1 MLPTPKVISSDVE
14 IDDYPQGPGVVM
26 EQPERSVKL
35 RREELVEIKRLYETV
50 MTFASHGMFYRSGR
64 IIGDRIIRTSGTD
77 LTRLRETLA
86 KEGWVSDISFEG
98 DTINVMGS
106 IEASNS
112 DSPTCHM
119 LRGILA
125 KVFEER
131 TGKDVY
137 CHERKCV
144 SKGDDKCVFIIDTEV
159 L

>member
-1 MLPTPKVISSDVE
+1 
-14 IDDYPQGPGVVM
+14 M
-26 EQPERSVKL
+26 EQPERGIRL

-64 IIGDRIIRTSGTD
+64 IIGDR
-77 LTRLRETLA
+77 LTRSAGTELQRLKEALI
-86 KEGWVSDISFEG
+86 KEGWVTDINFEG
-98 DTINVMGS
+98 DTITVAGS
-106 IEASNS
+106 IEVSSS

-125 KVFEER
+125 KLFEER
-131 TGKDVY
+131 SGKDVY

-144 SKGDDKCVFIIDTEV
+144 SKGDDKCVFVIDTEV

>member
-1 MLPTPKVISSDVE
+1 
-14 IDDYPQGPGVVM
+14 M
-26 EQPERSVKL
+26 EQTERSIRL
-35 RREELVEIKRLYETV
+35 RREEIVEIKKLYETV

-64 IIGDRIIRTSGTD
+64 IIGGRVIRTAGTD
-77 LTRLRETLA
+77 LNRVRDALIR
-86 KEGWVSDISFEG
+86 EGWVHDISFEG
-98 DTINVMGS
+98 DTVSATGS

-144 SKGDDKCVFIIDTEV
+144 SKGDDKCVFVIDTEV

>member
-1 MLPTPKVISSDVE
+1 
-14 IDDYPQGPGVVM
+14 M
-26 EQPERSVKL
+26 EQPERSIKM
-35 RREELVEIKRLYETV
+35 RKQELVEIKKLYETV

-64 IIGDRIIRTSGTD
+64 IMGDRIVRTAGTD
-77 LTRLRETLA
+77 LNKVKDAIL
-86 KEGWVSDISFEG
+86 KEGWATEIIFEG
-98 DTINVMGS
+98 DTISALGS

-144 SKGDDKCVFIIDTEV
+144 SKGDDKCVFVIDTEV

>member
-1 MLPTPKVISSDVE
+1 
-14 IDDYPQGPGVVM
+14 M
-26 EQPERSVKL
+26 EQPDRAIKM
-35 RREELVEIKRLYETV
+35 RKEELVEIKRLYETV

-64 IIGDRIIRTSGTD
+64 IMGNRIVKTTGTD
-77 LTRLRETLA
+77 LGRIREVLI
-86 KEGWVSDISFEG
+86 KDGWAIDLVFEG
-98 DTINVMGS
+98 DTVSVSGS
-106 IEASNS
+106 IEVHNA
-112 DSPTCHM
+112 DVPTCHM

-144 SKGDDKCVFIIDTEV
+144 SKGDEKCVFIVDTEV

>member
-1 MLPTPKVISSDVE
+1 
-14 IDDYPQGPGVVM
+14 M
-26 EQPERSVKL
+26 EQLERSIKL
-35 RREELVEIKRLYETV
+35 RKEELVEIKKLYETV

-64 IIGDRIIRTSGTD
+64 IMGDRLLKMTGSD
-77 LTRLRETLA
+77 LGKVRDALV
-86 KEGWVSDISFEG
+86 KEGWATDVSFEG
-98 DTINVMGS
+98 DTIAVLGS
-106 IEASNS
+106 IETSNS
-112 DSPTCHM
+112 DAPTCHM

-144 SKGDDKCVFIIDTEV
+144 SKGDDKCIFVVDTEV

>member
-1 MLPTPKVISSDVE
+1 
-14 IDDYPQGPGVVM
+14 M
-26 EQPERSVKL
+26 EQPERSIRMRK
-35 RREELVEIKRLYETV
+35 EELVEIKKLFETV

-64 IIGDRIIRTSGTD
+64 IMGDRLIKVAGSDLNKVRDALIR
-77 LTRLRETLA
+77 
-86 KEGWVSDISFEG
+86 EGWASDISFEG
-98 DTINVMGS
+98 DTISVLGS

-137 CHERKCV
+137 CHERKCL
-144 SKGDDKCVFIIDTEV
+144 SKGDDKCVFVIDTEV

>member
-1 MLPTPKVISSDVE
+1 
-14 IDDYPQGPGVVM
+14 M
-26 EQPERSVKL
+26 EQLDRSIRFRKD
-35 RREELVEIKRLYETV
+35 ELVEMKKLYETV

-64 IIGDRIIRTSGTD
+64 IMAARLVKTAGSDLGKIREV
-77 LTRLRETLA
+77 LI
-86 KEGWVSDISFEG
+86 KEGWVTDIVFEG
-98 DTINVMGS
+98 DTVTVSGS
-106 IEASNS
+106 IEVSSS

-131 TGKDVY
+131 SGKDVY

-144 SKGDDKCVFIIDTEV
+144 SKGDERCVFVIDTEV

>member
-1 MLPTPKVISSDVE
+1 
-14 IDDYPQGPGVVM
+14 M
-26 EQPERSVKL
+26 EQPERAIRL

-64 IIGDRIIRTSGTD
+64 IVGDRIIRSSGTD
-77 LTRLRETLA
+77 LLRVKESLIR
-86 KEGWVSDISFEG
+86 EGWVTNIDFEG
-98 DTINVMGS
+98 DTITVVGS
-106 IEASNS
+106 IEVTNS

-119 LRGILA
+119 LRGLLA

-131 TGKDVY
+131 SGKDVY

-144 SKGDDKCVFIIDTEV
+144 SKGDDKCVFVIDTEV

>member
-1 MLPTPKVISSDVE
+1 MAPLGKVDE
-14 IDDYPQGPGVVM
+14 M
-26 EQPERSVKL
+26 EHSERAIRL
-35 RREELVEIKRLYETV
+35 RKEELVEIKKLYETV

-64 IIGDRIIRTSGTD
+64 IMGDRLIRVVGTD
-77 LTRLRETLA
+77 LNRLREALI
-86 KEGWVSDISFEG
+86 KEGWATDIIFEG
-98 DTINVMGS
+98 DTVTVTGS
-106 IEASNS
+106 IEVSNS

-125 KVFEER
+125 KLFEER

-144 SKGDDKCVFIIDTEV
+144 SKGDEKCVFVIDTEV

>member
-1 MLPTPKVISSDVE
+1 
-14 IDDYPQGPGVVM
+14 M
-26 EQPERSVKL
+26 EQSERAIRL

-64 IIGDRIIRTSGTD
+64 IIGDRLMRAVGSDLDKVKDALIR
-77 LTRLRETLA
+77 
-86 KEGWVSDISFEG
+86 EGWVTDITFEG
-98 DTINVMGS
+98 DTINVAGS
-106 IEASNS
+106 IEVSSS

-119 LRGILA
+119 LRGMLA

-137 CHERKCV
+137 CHERRCV
-144 SKGDDKCVFIIDTEV
+144 SKGDDKCVFVIDTEV

>member
-1 MLPTPKVISSDVE
+1 
-14 IDDYPQGPGVVM
+14 M
-26 EQPERSVKL
+26 EQPERSIRMRK
-35 RREELVEIKRLYETV
+35 EELVEIKRLYETV

-64 IIGDRIIRTSGTD
+64 IMGGRLIRAAGTD
-77 LTRLRETLA
+77 LNKVKDALIR
-86 KEGWVSDISFEG
+86 EGWATDVSFEG
-98 DTINVMGS
+98 DTISIYGS

-144 SKGDDKCVFIIDTEV
+144 SKGDDKCVFVIDTEV

>member
-1 MLPTPKVISSDVE
+1 
-14 IDDYPQGPGVVM
+14 M
-26 EQPERSVKL
+26 EQPERSIRMRK
-35 RREELVEIKRLYETV
+35 EELVEIKKLFETV

-64 IIGDRIIRTSGTD
+64 IMGDRLIKAAGSD
-77 LTRLRETLA
+77 LNKVKDALI
-86 KEGWVSDISFEG
+86 KEGWASDISFEG
-98 DTINVMGS
+98 DTISVLGS

-137 CHERKCV
+137 CHERKCL
-144 SKGDDKCVFIIDTEV
+144 SKGDDKCVFVIDTEV

>member
-1 MLPTPKVISSDVE
+1 
-14 IDDYPQGPGVVM
+14 M
-26 EQPERSVKL
+26 EQPERAIRL

-64 IIGDRIIRTSGTD
+64 ILGDRLLRSAGSELGRIREA
-77 LTRLRETLA
+77 LIR
-86 KEGWVSDISFEG
+86 EGWVTDILFEG
-98 DTINVMGS
+98 DTITAVGS
-106 IEASNS
+106 IEVSNS
-112 DSPTCHM
+112 DTPTCHM

-144 SKGDDKCVFIIDTEV
+144 SKGDDKCVFVIDTEV

>member
-1 MLPTPKVISSDVE
+1 
-14 IDDYPQGPGVVM
+14 M
-26 EQPERSVKL
+26 ESPDRAIKL
-35 RREELVEIKRLYETV
+35 RRDELVEIKRLYETV

-64 IIGDRIIRTSGTD
+64 IVGNRLVKATGTD
-77 LTRLRETLA
+77 LSRIRDALV
-86 KEGWVSDISFEG
+86 KEGWVSDIVFEG
-98 DTINVMGS
+98 DTINVTGS
-106 IEASNS
+106 IEVSNS

-144 SKGDDKCVFIIDTEV
+144 SKGDDKCVFIIDSEV

>member
-1 MLPTPKVISSDVE
+1 MESSERTIKFRKDE
-14 IDDYPQGPGVVM
+14 I
-26 EQPERSVKL
+26 
-35 RREELVEIKRLYETV
+35 VEIKKLYETV

-64 IIGDRIIRTSGTD
+64 IVGSRLVKTTGTD
-77 LTRLRETLA
+77 LSRVRDSLI

-98 DTINVMGS
+98 DTVNVTGS
-106 IEASNS
+106 IEVSNS

-119 LRGILA
+119 LRGVLA

-131 TGKDVY
+131 SGKDVY

-144 SKGDDKCVFIIDTEV
+144 SKGDDKCVFIIDSEV

>member
-1 MLPTPKVISSDVE
+1 
-14 IDDYPQGPGVVM
+14 M
-26 EQPERSVKL
+26 EQPERAVKL

-77 LTRLRETLA
+77 LVRLKETLS
-86 KEGWVSDISFEG
+86 KEGWVGDIAFEG
-98 DTINVMGS
+98 DTITVTGS

-125 KVFEER
+125 KIFEER
-131 TGKDVY
+131 SGKDVY
-137 CHERKCV
+137 CHERRCV

>member
-1 MLPTPKVISSDVE
+1 
-14 IDDYPQGPGVVM
+14 M
-26 EQPERSVKL
+26 EQPERSIKL

-64 IIGDRIIRTSGTD
+64 IIGDRLIRSSGSE
-77 LTRLRETLA
+77 LLRLKESLV
-86 KEGWVSDISFEG
+86 KEGWVTDITFEG
-98 DTINVMGS
+98 DTITVVGS
-106 IEASNS
+106 IEASS
-112 DSPTCHM
+112 ADSPTCHM

-131 TGKDVY
+131 AGKDVY

>member
-1 MLPTPKVISSDVE
+1 
-14 IDDYPQGPGVVM
+14 M
-26 EQPERSVKL
+26 EQPERAIRL

-64 IIGDRIIRTSGTD
+64 IIGDRLLRSTGSE
-77 LTRLRETLA
+77 LTRVREALM
-86 KEGWVSDISFEG
+86 KEGWVIDIVFEG
-98 DTINVMGS
+98 DTITAGGS
-106 IEASNS
+106 IEASNA
-112 DSPTCHM
+112 DTPTCHM

-144 SKGDDKCVFIIDTEV
+144 SKGDDKCVFVIDTEV

>member
-1 MLPTPKVISSDVE
+1 
-14 IDDYPQGPGVVM
+14 M
-26 EQPERSVKL
+26 EQPDRAIRL

-64 IIGDRIIRTSGTD
+64 IIGDRLIRNSGTD
-77 LTRLRETLA
+77 LVKMREALLR
-86 KEGWVSDISFEG
+86 EGWVTDIAFEG
-98 DTINVMGS
+98 DTVSVTGS

-112 DSPTCHM
+112 DTPTCHM

-125 KVFEER
+125 KVYEER
-131 TGKDVY
+131 TGKEVY

-144 SKGDDKCVFIIDTEV
+144 SKGDDKCVFVIDTEV

>member
-1 MLPTPKVISSDVE
+1 
-14 IDDYPQGPGVVM
+14 M
-26 EQPERSVKL
+26 ESPERAIKM
-35 RREELVEIKRLYETV
+35 RKDELVEIKRLYETV

-64 IIGDRIIRTSGTD
+64 IMGSRLVKATGTD
-77 LTRLRETLA
+77 LSRIRDALV
-86 KEGWVSDISFEG
+86 KEGWVADIAFEG
-98 DTINVMGS
+98 DTINVSGS
-106 IEASNS
+106 IEVSNA

-144 SKGDDKCVFIIDTEV
+144 SKGDDRCVFIIDSEV

>member
-1 MLPTPKVISSDVE
+1 
-14 IDDYPQGPGVVM
+14 M
-26 EQPERSVKL
+26 EQSERAIRL

-64 IIGDRIIRTSGTD
+64 IIGDRLMRAVGSDLDKVKDALIR
-77 LTRLRETLA
+77 
-86 KEGWVSDISFEG
+86 EGWVTDIIFEG
-98 DTINVMGS
+98 DTINVAGS
-106 IEASNS
+106 IEVSSS

-119 LRGILA
+119 LRGMLA

-137 CHERKCV
+137 CHERRCV
-144 SKGDDKCVFIIDTEV
+144 SKGDDKCVFVIDTEV

>member
-1 MLPTPKVISSDVE
+1 MEPT
-14 IDDYPQGPGVVM
+14 
-26 EQPERSVKL
+26 ERSIRL
-35 RREELVEIKRLYETV
+35 RREELVEIKKLYETV

-64 IIGDRIIRTSGTD
+64 IIGNRLIRTAGTD
-77 LTRLRETLA
+77 LNRIWDALIR
-86 KEGWVSDISFEG
+86 EGWVHDISFEG
-98 DTINVMGS
+98 DTISATGS
-106 IEASNS
+106 IEVSNS

-119 LRGILA
+119 LRGIIA

-144 SKGDDKCVFIIDTEV
+144 SKGDDKCVFVVDTEV

>member
-1 MLPTPKVISSDVE
+1 MESS
-14 IDDYPQGPGVVM
+14 
-26 EQPERSVKL
+26 ERAIKL
-35 RREELVEIKRLYETV
+35 RRDELVEIKRLYETV

-64 IIGDRIIRTSGTD
+64 IVGNRLVKATGTD
-77 LTRLRETLA
+77 LSRIRDALV
-86 KEGWVSDISFEG
+86 KEGWVSDIAFEG

-106 IEASNS
+106 IEVSNS

-144 SKGDDKCVFIIDTEV
+144 SKGDDKCVFIIDSEV

>member
-1 MLPTPKVISSDVE
+1 
-14 IDDYPQGPGVVM
+14 M
-26 EQPERSVKL
+26 EQPERSIRMRK
-35 RREELVEIKRLYETV
+35 EELVEIKKLYETV

-64 IIGDRIIRTSGTD
+64 IMGNRLIKVAGSDLNKIREA
-77 LTRLRETLA
+77 LI
-86 KEGWVSDISFEG
+86 KEGWATDISFEG
-98 DTINVMGS
+98 DTISVLGS

-144 SKGDDKCVFIIDTEV
+144 SKGDDRCVFVIDSEV

>member
-1 MLPTPKVISSDVE
+1 
-14 IDDYPQGPGVVM
+14 M
-26 EQPERSVKL
+26 EQPERSIKL

-64 IIGDRIIRTSGTD
+64 IIGDRLIRSSGTE
-77 LTRLRETLA
+77 LLRLKESLV
-86 KEGWVSDISFEG
+86 KEGWVTDITFEG
-98 DTINVMGS
+98 DTITVVGS
-106 IEASNS
+106 IEASS
-112 DSPTCHM
+112 ADSPTCHM

-131 TGKDVY
+131 SGKDVY

>member
-1 MLPTPKVISSDVE
+1 
-14 IDDYPQGPGVVM
+14 M
-26 EQPERSVKL
+26 EHTERAIKL
-35 RREELVEIKRLYETV
+35 RKDELVEIKKLYETV

-64 IIGDRIIRTSGTD
+64 IMGDRLVRVNGTD
-77 LTRLRETLA
+77 LGRVREALIH
-86 KEGWVSDISFEG
+86 EGWVSDITFEG
-98 DTINVMGS
+98 DTITVNGS
-106 IEASNS
+106 IEVSSS

-119 LRGILA
+119 LRGVLA

-144 SKGDDKCVFIIDTEV
+144 SKGDDKCVFVIDTEV